1 MGQCPQSQSKF
12 EQFKSVNSM
21 GKLAESGVDP
31 YTLAQNVC
39 GSRNVA
45 DLTDLTVNKVADF
58 CDPNTPIMV
67 RIMDDRGLPQF
78 APAFALPGC
87 GSQPIG
93 DALNEKHL
101 IFACSPGPAHIS
113 DLVRRI

>member
-1 MGQCPQSQSKF
+1 MKT
-12 EQFKSVNSM
+12 
-21 GKLAESGVDP
+21 LADSDVDP

-45 DLTDLTVNKVADF
+45 DLTDLTANNVADV
-58 CDPNTPIMV
+58 CNPNTPIMV
-67 RIMDDRGLPQF
+67 RFMDDRGVPKF

-93 DALNEKHL
+93 DQVALNEKHL
-101 IFACSPGPAHIS
+101 IFACSPGPANIS
-113 DLVRRI
+113 NLVRRI

>member
-1 MGQCPQSQSKF
+1 MGQSPQSKF
-12 EQFKSVNSM
+12 EQFKSVNNI

-45 DLTDLTVNKVADF
+45 DLTDLTTNNVSDF
-58 CDPNTPIMV
+58 CNPNTPIMV
-67 RIMDDRGLPQF
+67 RIIDGRGLPQF

-87 GSQPIG
+87 GSQPF
-93 DALNEKHL
+93 DDPRALNEKHL
-101 IFACSPGPAHIS
+101 IFACSPGPAYIS